1 MFIPQEFIRKKR
13 DNQPL
18 SREEIEAF
26 VAGVTD
32 GSVADAQIAA
42 FAMAVFFNGMSLEEK
57 TQLTVAMRD
66 SGNTLAWPDL
76 PGPVVDKHSTGGVGD
91 TVSLMMGP
99 MLAACGA
106 YVPMISGRGLG
117 HTGGTLDKFESIPG
131 YNVLPDD
138 ALFKKVVRECG
149 VAIIGQTASLAPADK
164 RIYAVRDV
172 TATVESIPLI
182 AASILSK
189 KLAEGIGTLVM
200 DVKVG
205 SGAFMPTYALS
216 RELAESIVEIANGA
230 GVTTRAILTDM
241 NQPLASSAGN
251 ALEVREAVEY
261 LTGIRRNPR
270 LHAVT
275 MALSA
280 AALVDSGL
288 AADEAEA
295 AVRLEAVLSDGS
307 ALAKFSQMVAMLG
320 GPVDFV
326 EHYETYLPTAPI
338 IRPVTAGASGIISA
352 MDTTALGMAIVGL
365 GGGRLRPE
373 DTIDHSVGLE
383 DIIPPGTAVTPDTP
397 LMTIHARDERSFA
410 EAERRVRAAIEI
422 GESAPEIR
430 EVYGD
435 VRSGE

>member
-1 MFIPQEFIRKKR
+1 MFIPQEFIRTKR

-18 SREEIEAF
+18 SNDQIDAF

-32 GSVADAQIAA
+32 GSVADAHISA
-42 FAMAVFFNGMSLEEK
+42 FAMAVYFNGMSLEEK
-57 TQLTVAMRD
+57 TRLTEAMRD
-66 SGNTLAWPDL
+66 SGNTLSWPDL
-76 PGPVVDKHSTGGVGD
+76 DGPVVDKHSTGGVGD

-138 ALFKKVVRECG
+138 ALFERVVRKCG

-182 AASILSK
+182 SASILSK
-189 KLAEGIGTLVM
+189 KLAEGLDTLIM

-205 SGAFMPTYALS
+205 SGAFMPTYNLS
-216 RELAESIVEIANGA
+216 KELAESIVGIANAA
-230 GVTTRAILTDM
+230 GVKTRAILTDM
-241 NQPLASSAGN
+241 NQSLAYNAGN
-251 ALEVREAVEY
+251 GLEVKEAVEY
-261 LTGIRRNPR
+261 LGGTRRNPR

-275 MALSA
+275 MALSV
-280 AALVDSGL
+280 AALIDAGL

-295 AVRLEAVLSDGS
+295 TAKLEASLESGA

-320 GPVDFV
+320 GPADFV
-326 EHYETYLPTAPI
+326 ERYTEYLPVAPL
-338 IRPVTAGASGIISA
+338 IRPVYAEVSGIVES
-352 MDTTALGMAIVGL
+352 MDTIAVGMAVVGL
-365 GGGRLRPE
+365 GGGRLAPS
-373 DTIDHSVGLE
+373 DAIDHSVGLE
-383 DIIPPGTAVTPDTP
+383 EIIGLGAEVDPDTP
-397 LMTIHARDERSFA
+397 LAVIHAKDEKSFE
-410 EAERRVRAAIEI
+410 EAARRVRKAIAI
-422 GESAPEIR
+422 GDKVPEVR
-430 EVYGD
+430 EVYEMVG
-435 VRSGE
+435 

>member
-13 DNQPL
+13 DNHPL
-18 SREEIEAF
+18 TREEIEAF

-149 VAIIGQTASLAPADK
+149 VAIIGQTTSLAPADK

-307 ALAKFSQMVAMLG
+307 ALAKFSQMVTMLG
-320 GPVDFV
+320 GPADFI
-326 EHYETYLPTAPI
+326 ERYESYLPAASI

>member
-18 SREEIEAF
+18 SREEIEDF

-57 TQLTVAMRD
+57 TQLTVSMRD

-138 ALFKKVVRECG
+138 ALFEKVVRECG

-182 AASILSK
+182 SASILSK

-216 RELAESIVEIANGA
+216 KELAESIVGIANAA

-241 NQPLASSAGN
+241 NQPLASNAGN

-261 LTGIRRNPR
+261 LNGTRRNPR

-275 MALSA
+275 MALSV
-280 AALVDSGL
+280 AALVATGL
-288 AADEAEA
+288 ASDEVEA
-295 AVRLEAVLSDGS
+295 NEKLEIVLANGE
-307 ALAKFSQMVAMLG
+307 ALERFSRMVAMLG
-320 GPVDFV
+320 GPEDFV
-326 EHYETYLPTAPI
+326 ERYETYLPTAPL
-338 IRPVTAGASGIISA
+338 IRPILAKASGVLTA
-352 MDTTALGMAIVGL
+352 MDTRAIGMAVVGL
-365 GGGRLRPE
+365 GGGRLTPS
-373 DTIDHSVGLE
+373 DTIDHSVGLG
-383 DIIPPGTAVTPDTP
+383 DILPLGTEVTPDTP
-397 LMTIHARDERSFA
+397 LCVVHAHDEAHFIQ
-410 EAERRVRAAIEI
+410 AERRIREAVTI
-422 GESAPEIR
+422 GHVKPEIQ
-430 EVYGD
+430 EVYEVIG
-435 VRSGE
+435 